1 MKKLFFGLIAV
12 AALSFTSCKDE
23 CKDVTC
29 ANGGT
34 CDAGVCSCPSGYEGD
49 LCETET
55 RAKIIGT
62 YQVSEDCGTTG
73 AATYNVTIT
82 AASSDVTKVL
92 ISPFGG
98 YTGVTATCTLN
109 GSSLTLNSVS
119 GSSLS
124 FSNLSGTVSAN
135 GGTISNVSYTV
146 SDGNSETCPGTWTKQ

>member
-12 AALSFTSCKDE
+12 AALSFSSCKDE
-23 CKDVTC
+23 CKDVNC

-34 CDAGVCSCPSGYEGD
+34 CDAGVCSCPSGYEGE

-62 YQVSEDCGTTG
+62 YQVNETCDSTG
-73 AATYNVTIT
+73 AANYNVTIT

-98 YTGVTATCTLN
+98 YTGATATCTLN
-109 GSSLTLNSVS
+109 GSTLTLNSVS
-119 GSSLS
+119 GSNLS

-135 GGTISNVSYTV
+135 GGTISNVTYTV
-146 SDGNSETCPGTWTKQ
+146 SGTNQETCPGTWTKQ

>member
-23 CKDVTC
+23 CKDVNC

-34 CDAGVCSCPSGYEGD
+34 CDAGVCSCPSGYEGE

-55 RAKIIGT
+55 RAKILGT
-62 YQVSEDCGTTG
+62 YQVSENCDSTG
-73 AATYNVTIT
+73 SATYNVTIT

-109 GSSLTLNSVS
+109 GSSLTLNSIS
-119 GSSLS
+119 GSNIS

-135 GGTISNVSYTV
+135 GGTISNVTYTV
-146 SDGNSETCPGTWTKQ
+146 SASSSETCPGTWTKQ